1 MQKRQSGPPLMLAL
15 LGLILMVVWSI
26 VAVNTAYHYLQ
37 GMRLGSATFFV
48 YFLGLGL
55 ALFIANQY
63 LWMFFAAGTGYL
75 AGEWVYYHAPA
86 NLTWMAWFIG
96 LGVGVLS
103 IAAWGAYKSMP
114 PGWPKMFL
122 FEADEPVTPSKRKG
136 NDTVVQKKTVS
147 NNQEIVRK
155 EGGAFDG
162 LVGVEHAIEAI
173 RDALELPIRY
183 PDKVKKYGIKPGRGV
198 LLYGPPGTG
207 KTSLAKAAAK
217 YFNCDFQ
224 VVNASELLRP
234 YVGQAEMALKQ
245 VFARARENAPAI
257 IFFDEI
263 DAIGQRR
270 DGQNLNRASDIL
282 LNQLLAEMDG
292 FRENDGVF
300 IMAATNRPDILD
312 EALLRPGRFDQAIEV
327 PLPNREAR
335 KKLFQVYLKGKP
347 LGEEINWDLLAEKTE
362 GLSPAYIA
370 GICRQAAIR
379 ALKREAA
386 VGKSGILMEDLVGQ
400 MAVDG

>member
-1 MQKRQSGPPLMLAL
+1 M
-15 LGLILMVVWSI
+15 
-26 VAVNTAYHYLQ
+26 N
-37 GMRLGSATFFV
+37 LGSATFFV
-48 YFLGLGL
+48 YLVGLIF

-63 LWMFFAAGTGYL
+63 LWMLLAAGTGYL
-75 AGEWVYYHAPA
+75 AGEWVYYHVPA
-86 NLTWMAWFIG
+86 NLAWSAWFIG
-96 LGVGVLS
+96 FGAGLLAIV
-103 IAAWGAYKSMP
+103 AWGAYKAMP

-122 FEADEPVTPSKRKG
+122 FEPDEPISASETKRD
-136 NDTVVQKKTVS
+136 NEAFQKKPVS
-147 NNQEIVRK
+147 NSQENIRK
-155 EGGAFDG
+155 ERNPFDD

-270 DGQNLNRASDIL
+270 DGRNLNRASDIL

-335 KKLFQVYLKGKP
+335 KKLFQVYLRGKP
-347 LGEEINWDLLAEKTE
+347 LGEEMNWDLLAEKTE
-362 GLSPAYIA
+362 GRSPAYIA
-370 GICRQAAIR
+370 ELCRRAAIR
-379 ALKREAA
+379 ALKREAGG
-386 VGKSGILMEDLVGQ
+386 GKAGIVMEDLVGFV
-400 MAVDG
+400 AAKV